1 MKKFLFRINNLCQV
15 NLLKERFGLIGLNLE
30 ASHEIWDNPVEPLN
44 RPIVFRTVGKEI
56 PAFHIDTCLKTIGV
70 AYKDFIKEAK

>member
-1 MKKFLFRINNLCQV
+1 MQTTC
-15 NLLKERFGLIGLNLE
+15 
-30 ASHEIWDNPVEPLN
+30 HEIWDNPEEPLN

>member
-1 MKKFLFRINNLCQV
+1 MSSKPIKRKV
-15 NLLKERFGLIGLNLE
+15 WVDWLKSRGFKHIRTE